1 MPTKNEIATQ
11 ISILGAN
18 IRRERTARKI
28 TQESLAE
35 LSDLN
40 IRTVQKIEAG
50 EVNILITTA
59 CRIQKAIGCTWERLM
74 P

>member
-1 MPTKNEIATQ
+1 VPTKNEIATQ

-59 CRIQKAIGCTWERLM
+59 CRIQKALGCPWERLM